1 MPKTFPCKRSLRR
14 PHVTS
19 DQKLDKSLHSHLTM
33 IVCSNPGADN
43 VLLMLYYH
51 CFRSSIYQDWFS
63 DELKLTVLH
72 VVLHTGRGGGR
83 VGGGWGEGGERK
95 GIEKSNERR
104 GVREEEE

>member
-1 MPKTFPCKRSLRR
+1 M
-14 PHVTS
+14 
-19 DQKLDKSLHSHLTM
+19 LH
-33 IVCSNPGADN
+33 
-43 VLLMLYYH
+43 YH

-72 VVLHTGRGGGR
+72 VVLHTGKGGG
-83 VGGGWGEGGERK
+83 GEGGERK